1 MIFKCEKKE
10 LQTATANVS
19 RAAAVK
25 SPVPAMEGI
34 LLETDGGKLK
44 LTAYDGKIGIYT
56 RIEAEISEDGA
67 IVIPARFLVDLVRKL
82 PEGEVTVKADRNCTC
97 VISCGKTEV
106 KVGGY
111 DPKDFP
117 ELSAINEIENVGVP
131 EMLLKSMIQ
140 QTIFAVSASES
151 RPIYTG
157 ILFEVGEHDLTLVA
171 IDGYRMAKRSET
183 MDNVTMSPCR
193 FVIPGSTCAEVERI
207 CNAGKFEDVAISLGD
222 KHASFSIGDTVI
234 VSRRLEG
241 EFMNYQKSIPAAF
254 EHEIIADRKDLM
266 NAIDRTA
273 LVIHDKQSSP
283 VEMTLNDG
291 YLELE
296 CNTTFGHA
304 ADSCFCE
311 GDGGGLRVG
320 FNDRYFMDALKAVD
334 EDRVKLCVNKA
345 SSPIILKAP
354 DGSKYLYMVL
364 PVRLRAEGTA

>member
-1 MIFKCEKKE
+1 MIVKCEKKE
-10 LQTATANVS
+10 LQTAAGNVS
-19 RAAAVK
+19 RAAAAK
-25 SPVPAMEGI
+25 SQIPAMEGI
-34 LLETDGGKLK
+34 LLETDGGRLK

-67 IVIPARFLVDLVRKL
+67 IVIPAKFLVDLVRKL
-82 PEGEVTVKADRNCTC
+82 PEGTVTITVDLNCACT
-97 VISCGKTEV
+97 IRCGKTEV

-111 DPKDFP
+111 NPNDFP
-117 ELSAINEIENVGVP
+117 ELSEINEIENVSVP
-131 EMLLKSMIQ
+131 ETLLKSMIQ

-151 RPIYTG
+151 RPIYMG
-157 ILFEVGEHDLTLVA
+157 IQFEVGEHDLTLA
-171 IDGYRMAKRSET
+171 ALDGYRMAKRTEE
-183 MDNVTMSPCR
+183 MQDVTMRPCR

-207 CNAGKFEDVAISLGD
+207 CNAGKFEDVMISLGD
-222 KHASFSIGDTVI
+222 RHASFSIGDTVI
-234 VSRRLEG
+234 ISRRLEG

-254 EHEIIADRKDLM
+254 EHEVVADSQDLM
-266 NAIDRTA
+266 AAINRTA

-283 VEMTLNDG
+283 IEMTLNDG

-304 ADSCFCE
+304 EDSCFCD

-334 EDRVKLCVNKA
+334 EDRVKICANKA

-354 DGSKYLYMVL
+354 DGGKYLYMIL
-364 PVRLRAEGTA
+364 QVRLRAEGTA